1 MAMQAMWEWAWGP
14 IRSAPSLSG
23 KDPIYLLIPRAPKRA
38 LHCRSISGCNC
49 AEGWPLIK
57 RNAPRLAE
65 TVNLERV
72 WNWERVLGS
81 RNTPYDSNILLE
93 VWLSILLLI
102 LWTSPFLPVHL
113 ATEVCSVF
121 QICNYVIS
129 KTTAHGRL

>member
-81 RNTPYDSNILLE
+81 RNTPYDSNTLLE
-93 VWLSILLLI
+93 VWLCILLLI

-129 KTTAHGRL
+129 KTAAHGRL